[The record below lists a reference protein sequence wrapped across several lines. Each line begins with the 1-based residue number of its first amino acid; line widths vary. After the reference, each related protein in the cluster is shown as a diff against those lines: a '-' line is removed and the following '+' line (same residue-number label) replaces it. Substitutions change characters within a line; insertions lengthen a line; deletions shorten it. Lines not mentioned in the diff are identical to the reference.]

1 MAARPP
7 SNDLD
12 DEPDT
17 VEFGIVA
24 LEARVDD
31 RDVSFPV
38 SASEL
43 RSAHG
48 DLRLAVG
55 PSGREISLADAIAAC
70 NQDSFESKQELL
82 NAMHPVFENE
92 RSATGILGRL
102 RALLP
107 FGLL

>member
-12 DEPDT
+12 DEPET

-24 LEARVDD
+24 LEARVEE
-31 RDVSFPV
+31 RGVSFPV

-43 RSAHG
+43 KAAHG
-48 DLRLAVG
+48 DISLAVDA
-55 PSGREISLADAIAAC
+55 SGREMRLDEALDAC
-70 NQDSFESKQELL
+70 EKTDFETQQELL
-82 NAMHPVFENE
+82 NAMYPVFEEE
-92 RSATGILGRL
+92 RSSGIVGRL

-107 FGLL
+107 F

>member
-31 RDVSFPV
+31 RGVSFPI
-38 SASEL
+38 SAGEL
-43 RSAHG
+43 EAAHG
-48 DLRLAVG
+48 DLRLAVD
-55 PSGREISLADAIAAC
+55 PSGAKITLAEALAAC
-70 NQDSFESKQELL
+70 EQERFESKQDLL
-82 NAMHPVFENE
+82 NAMHPVFEE
-92 RSATGILGRL
+92 KRSSTGLIGRL
-102 RALLP
+102 RALVP
-107 FGLL
+107 F

>member
-12 DEPDT
+12 DEPET

-24 LEARVDD
+24 LEARVEE
-31 RDVSFPV
+31 RGVSFPV

-43 RSAHG
+43 KAAHG
-48 DLRLAVG
+48 DISLAVDA
-55 PSGREISLADAIAAC
+55 SGREMRLDKALDACEKTA
-70 NQDSFESKQELL
+70 FETQQELL
-82 NAMHPVFENE
+82 NAMYPVFEEE
-92 RSATGILGRL
+92 RSSGIVGRL

-107 FGLL
+107 F

>member
-24 LEARVDD
+24 LEERIE
-31 RDVSFPV
+31 RRGVSFPID
-38 SASEL
+38 ASEL
-43 RSAHG
+43 DAAHG
-48 DLRLAVG
+48 DLSLAVG
-55 PSGREISLADAIAAC
+55 PSGTEISLSEALDAC
-70 NQDSFESKQELL
+70 DQESFESKQDLL
-82 NAMHPVFENE
+82 NAMHPVFETE
-92 RSATGILGRL
+92 RNSTGVIDRL

-107 FGLL
+107 I